1 VVKQAEPVAA
11 SRLDDVALRRAFGTF
26 PSGVTA
32 VCTLIDG
39 RPIGIAA
46 SSFTSVSL
54 DPPLV
59 SVCVAET
66 SSTWPLLRTS
76 PVLGIT
82 VLAEHHGNLTLE
94 LAAKTEDRFA
104 QVAWVANE
112 RGAVFVEGGPLWLS
126 CRLSSELPAGDHTIA
141 LLEIEELT
149 VFEGVAPLVFY
160 ASHFRRL
167 G

>member
-1 VVKQAEPVAA
+1 MSNVRVHDPEE
-11 SRLDDVALRRAFGTF
+11 LRRVFGTF
-26 PSGVTA
+26 PTGVTSVA
-32 VCTLIDG
+32 AFAG
-39 RPIGIAA
+39 GIPLGLAA

-66 SSTWPLLRTS
+66 SSTWPLLRAA

-94 LAAKTEDRFA
+94 LAAKTENRFA
-104 QVAWVANE
+104 QVAWVATE

-126 CRLSSELPAGDHTIA
+126 CRLSAELPAGDHTIA

-160 ASHFRRL
+160 ASHFHRL